1 MLISKLTRDNFIN
14 FLENICN
21 NIPISNKLLG
31 LIIRLVHF
39 NLTMVILI
47 FVLFAPEFLALL
59 CIIFTFIMI
68 IMYILLGGCILTILE
83 QRLCKENYTII
94 DPFIKLIGLEINS
107 KNRKLFTLC
116 TMLPFLPI
124 ILLIFYFRFIYI
136 NNQ

>member
-1 MLISKLTRDNFIN
+1 MLISKLTKNNFIN

-31 LIIRLVHF
+31 LIIRFVHF

-47 FVLFAPEFLALL
+47 FVLFAPKFLALL
-59 CIIFTFIMI
+59 FIIFTFIII

-94 DPFIKLIGLEINS
+94 DPFIELIGLKINS

-136 NNQ
+136 